1 MSDITESLVTMLHTD
16 PEVFEDVPSDS
27 EIIESNPD
35 LKKSGRESLTP
46 GERQGFLEMWRMGR
60 FQTEIATMSPADL
73 EQVVTDYDTQADEFR
88 ALQERIFDI
97 RFIANAARS
106 QLMQQGSPSREV
118 LIIQDVK
125 EI

>member
-1 MSDITESLVTMLHTD
+1 MS
-16 PEVFEDVPSDS
+16 EVFEDVPSDS

-60 FQTEIATMSPADL
+60 VQTEIATMSPADL